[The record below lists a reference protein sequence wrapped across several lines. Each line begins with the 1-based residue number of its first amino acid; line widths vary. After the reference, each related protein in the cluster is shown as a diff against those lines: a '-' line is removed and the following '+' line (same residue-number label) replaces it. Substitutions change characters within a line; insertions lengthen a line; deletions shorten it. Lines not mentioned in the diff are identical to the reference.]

1 MTESFESYT
10 KHKSKLIEK
19 LKNYMQN
26 HKNYHNQ
33 LNTESAKLTQKFFS
47 GNNMYD
53 SITKSD
59 TPL

>member
-1 MTESFESYT
+1 
-10 KHKSKLIEK
+10 
-19 LKNYMQN
+19 MQN